1 MKAKYQKGLTLVA
14 LCLALLPG
22 LGPRARA
29 ETEAQRVVA
38 RLLAPPTIKTEPG
51 FTAKILVPPG
61 QLYDPLF
68 PFIREGAVWL
78 IDDGG
83 EADGTGGRLLA
94 VSATGKI
101 TVIVPYTVSL
111 PLIAG
116 GFAPAGFGNMAG
128 QFVELSQ
135 PRAGFDGIFM
145 NHVIQRL
152 DPMKKYAPTLICA
165 LPKAGELGNGIA
177 GAGADARFGPLHSA
191 FGGRFFAATLLNGVV
206 YQMNDAGACSAFA
219 DVGKYGGPAGLG
231 FSTDGKQMLV
241 TTQANK
247 KGGGLS
253 VSSLKIGGGMVL
265 RISPD
270 GKIDDQPAAKGLDA
284 PMGLDIAPKG
294 FGSYDGQ
301 IFVADAGP
309 TFGGPSG
316 IEVPM
321 TQRVAA
327 DGKVYRVG
335 PDGRPQL
342 VASGFLNPSG
352 IKFVENK
359 LWVSD
364 IAGDFIGGKR
374 ELPDGFIVEI
384 EAK

>member
-1 MKAKYQKGLTLVA
+1 
-14 LCLALLPG
+14 
-22 LGPRARA
+22 
-29 ETEAQRVVA
+29 
-38 RLLAPPTIKTEPG
+38 
-51 FTAKILVPPG
+51 
-61 QLYDPLF
+61 
-68 PFIREGAVWL
+68 
-78 IDDGG
+78 
-83 EADGTGGRLLA
+83 
-94 VSATGKI
+94 
-101 TVIVPYTVSL
+101 
-111 PLIAG
+111 
-116 GFAPAGFGNMAG
+116 
-128 QFVELSQ
+128 
-135 PRAGFDGIFM
+135 
-145 NHVIQRL
+145 
-152 DPMKKYAPTLICA
+152 
-165 LPKAGELGNGIA
+165 
-177 GAGADARFGPLHSA
+177 
-191 FGGRFFAATLLNGVV
+191 
-206 YQMNDAGACSAFA
+206 
-219 DVGKYGGPAGLG
+219 
-231 FSTDGKQMLV
+231 
-241 TTQANK
+241 
-247 KGGGLS
+247 
-253 VSSLKIGGGMVL
+253 MVL

-294 FGSYDGQ
+294 FGSYEGQ

>member
-1 MKAKYQKGLTLVA
+1 MKVTYQKGLTLLA
-14 LCLALLPG
+14 LCLTLVPG

-68 PFIREGAVWL
+68 PFIREDAVWL

-83 EADGTGGRLLA
+83 EVDGTSGRLLA

-135 PRAGFDGIFM
+135 PKAGFDGIFM

-152 DPMKKYAPTLICA
+152 DPTKKYAPTLICA

-177 GAGADARFGPLHSA
+177 GAGADARFGPPHSA

-206 YQMNDAGACSAFA
+206 YQMNSAGACSAFA
-219 DVGKYGGPAGLG
+219 DVGKYGGPAGIG
-231 FSTDGKQMLV
+231 FSTDAKQMLV
-241 TTQANK
+241 TTQANQ

-294 FGSYDGQ
+294 FGSYEGQ

>member
-1 MKAKYQKGLTLVA
+1 MKAKIRRI
-14 LCLALLPG
+14 LALLPLCIAIMAG
-22 LGPRARA
+22 LGPKAPA
-29 ETEAQRVVA
+29 ETEAQRVVG
-38 RLLAPPTIKTEPG
+38 RLLAPPVIKTEPG

-68 PFIREGAVWL
+68 PFIREGSVWL

-83 EADGTGGRLLA
+83 EVDGTSGRLLS

-101 TVIVPYTVSL
+101 AVIVPYTVSL

-116 GFAPAGFGNMAG
+116 GFARTGFGNMAG

-135 PRAGFDGIFM
+135 PKAGYDGIFM

-152 DPMKKYAPTLICA
+152 DPTKKYAPTLICT
-165 LPKAGELGNGIA
+165 LPKAGELGNGVA
-177 GAGADARFGPLHSA
+177 GAGVDARFGPPNTPFA
-191 FGGRFFAATLLNGVV
+191 DRFFAVTLLNGLV
-206 YQMNDAGACSAFA
+206 YQMNGAGGCSPFV
-219 DVGKYGGPAGLG
+219 DVGKYGAPAALG
-231 FSTDGKQMLV
+231 FATNGKQMLV
-241 TTQANK
+241 TIQASSK
-247 KGGGLS
+247 EGGLS
-253 VSSLKIGGGMVL
+253 AASTKPGGGMIL
-265 RISPD
+265 RVSPD
-270 GKIDDQPAAKGLDA
+270 GKIDDQPAAKGFDA
-284 PMGLDIAPKG
+284 PIGFDTAPKG
-294 FGSYDGQ
+294 FGSYEGQ
-301 IFVADAGP
+301 IFVADMGP
-309 TFGGPSG
+309 TMGGEGG
-316 IEVPM
+316 ISVPM

-335 PDGRPQL
+335 PDGQPQL

-352 IKFVENK
+352 VKFVGNK
-359 LWVSD
+359 LWVND